1 MSLAMNEL
9 LRAFVFLFAVI
20 DPIGTVPIFLNVTRE
35 YDDATRKKI
44 ALRAVL
50 VATGILLFFILV
62 GQYLIEAMEIT
73 IPAFQIS
80 GGIILFIF
88 ALTMVFGSGR
98 HSISDEETD
107 IHHVSVFPLALP
119 AIASPGAITAVVLL
133 TDNHLF
139 TFGQQMVTTSIVLVI
154 LAIVYVL
161 LLLAGRIQKRIG
173 RMGITVITKIMG
185 LLLCAIAIE
194 SMLSGLKEYF
204 KLG

>member
-1 MSLAMNEL
+1 MNEL
-9 LRAFVFLFAVI
+9 FRAFVFLFAVI
-20 DPIGTVPIFLNVTRE
+20 DPIGTVPIFLNATRSF
-35 YDDATRKKI
+35 DSATRKKI

-80 GGIILFIF
+80 GGIVLFIF
-88 ALTMVFGSGR
+88 ALTMVFGNGK
-98 HSISDEETD
+98 HGISEEETD

-133 TDNHLF
+133 TDNHVF

-161 LLLAGRIQKRIG
+161 LLLADRIQKRIG
-173 RMGITVITKIMG
+173 KMGITVITKIMG